1 MPFARR
7 KMIDRVITLRTTVL
21 DERLREA
28 ERRLANAETARGE
41 LERRLARSESTSAS
55 SAAAVSDQR
64 TQVNELADQVTSD
77 IAQAKV
83 DADRRF
89 HMLEELLSAM
99 GQRNREDRRMVD
111 EQLTA
116 IEASMDATTTSIE
129 RQLIDLNRRLELQ
142 PIAGDQSVLTGSEAM
157 MDQPDVRALRADL
170 GRLAGDLG
178 RISIEL
184 RQELARAV
192 DAIRR
197 APVID
202 LRQASDT
209 AAPSVDATA

>member
-7 KMIDRVITLRTTVL
+7 KTIDRVITLRTTVL

-55 SAAAVSDQR
+55 SAAAVADQR
-64 TQVNELADQVTSD
+64 SQVNELSEQINNDAAAAKADSG
-77 IAQAKV
+77 
-83 DADRRF
+83 RRF
-89 HMLEELLSAM
+89 HMLEELLSSM

-116 IEASMDATTTSIE
+116 IEASMDAATTSIE
-129 RQLIDLNRRLELQ
+129 RQL
-142 PIAGDQSVLTGSEAM
+142 
-157 MDQPDVRALRADL
+157 ADL
-170 GRLAGDLG
+170 ARRVEQGPTADHDTPNQSIDRGDVAAMRSDINRLAGDLG
-178 RISIEL
+178 RITIEL
-184 RQELARAV
+184 RGELSRAV
-192 DAIRR
+192 DAVRR

-202 LRQASDT
+202 LREES
-209 AAPSVDATA
+209 DATVQ

>member
-64 TQVNELADQVTSD
+64 TQVNELAEQVTSD

-142 PIAGDQSVLTGSEAM
+142 PIAADQSALTGSEAM
-157 MDQPDVRALRADL
+157 TDQPDVRALRADL

-202 LRQASDT
+202 LRQASET
-209 AAPSVDATA
+209 ATPSVDATA